1 MAPKQQFAE
10 LATQPKEGE
19 RNIYKLY
26 CPYNNCSS
34 VILSPGMGI
43 LRRRAQ
49 IPKSFTDL
57 EKDEKE
63 LSTSESDREDDLFWV
78 LEDPFDF
85 DNLGFSK
92 SSSAGVKYL
101 ACADCDRGP
110 LGYHDS
116 NFVAEEGGK
125 EFLLRANLVLYVL
138 SH

>member
-1 MAPKQQFAE
+1 MTGKQRYTE
-10 LATQPKEGE
+10 LVTQPQEGD
-19 RNIYKLY
+19 RNIHKLY

-34 VILSPGMGI
+34 LILSPGMGV

-49 IPKSFTDL
+49 IPKSCSDA
-57 EKDEKE
+57 DQEKE
-63 LSTSESDREDDLFWV
+63 LASKEAKNAEDELFWV
-78 LEDPFDF
+78 LGDPFDF

-116 NFVAEEGGK
+116 NVVTDDGGK
-125 EFLLRANLVLYVL
+125 EFLLSANLVLYK
-138 SH
+138 